1 MLRFHYAPAPIR
13 NKERLCGLTDYL
25 QKKICPL
32 VYLSAPPV
40 PGHGANPAAN
50 KFETVIELDSRDVL
64 SVESQLENVTTPE
77 TWLADVQKIQAEI
90 VGKGIDAIVTEG
102 IDETARLLVLSMT
115 IFGAAKI
122 STVCDG
128 IDVISALSVGIDE
141 TAILLPLSKL
151 NDGIEET
158 TILLPLSRLTAGIDE
173 ISAFN
178 AGIEETVVVDSTD
191 SLGIA
196 VIVTGP
202 SAKAVPE
209 EVPESV
215 DSSSALLHTLST
227 TAKTQTSNNC
237 HRRFI
242 QDSDMI
248 DPLIDVNKHPPEP
261 TQGNN
266 TPLHDRSFDLGF
278 LFFPFGFCG
287 NLNLHLSPFINR
299 SPLVVIK

>member
-1 MLRFHYAPAPIR
+1 MVDVPH
-13 NKERLCGLTDYL
+13 LTSL
-25 QKKICPL
+25 QFI
-32 VYLSAPPV
+32 
-40 PGHGANPAAN
+40 
-50 KFETVIELDSRDVL
+50 
-64 SVESQLENVTTPE
+64 TP
-77 TWLADVQKIQAEI
+77 EI

-151 NDGIEET
+151 NDGIEE
-158 TILLPLSRLTAGIDE
+158 ISVFSAGIDDTF
-173 ISAFN
+173 IS
-178 AGIEETVVVDSTD
+178 GIAETVVVDSTD

-209 EVPESV
+209 EVPES
-215 DSSSALLHTLST
+215 DDPSSALLQTLST

-237 HRRFI
+237 HSRLI
-242 QDSDMI
+242 QDSDMR
-248 DPLIDVNKHPPEP
+248 DPLIEVNKPPP
-261 TQGNN
+261 T
-266 TPLHDRSFDLGF
+266 PAPFLLG
-278 LFFPFGFCG
+278 CTVDW
-287 NLNLHLSPFINR
+287 SRI
-299 SPLVVIK
+299 